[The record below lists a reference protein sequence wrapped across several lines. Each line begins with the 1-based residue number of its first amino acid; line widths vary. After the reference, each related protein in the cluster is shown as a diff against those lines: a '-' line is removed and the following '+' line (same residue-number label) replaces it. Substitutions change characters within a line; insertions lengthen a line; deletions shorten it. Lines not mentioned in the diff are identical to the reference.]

1 MLEHVLTLIATQMQ
15 EFPGYAKVRKVHLML
30 DEWTVESG
38 LLTPTLKLK
47 RNKILEKY
55 QPHVDALYQGH

>member
-1 MLEHVLTLIATQMQ
+1 MTA
-15 EFPGYAKVRKVHLML
+15 FPGYAKVRKVHICE

-47 RNKILEKY
+47 RSKVLAHYEDDVEQMYLKRGA
-55 QPHVDALYQGH
+55 PV